1 MNDSAT
7 ERQEVKVELSDL
19 ETKIENL
26 SNFIKNG
33 RPKGIKRKQYSL
45 LKKQLKVMRKYAQI
59 LHNRV
64 LVW

>member
-1 MNDSAT
+1 MKSSL
-7 ERQEVKVELSDL
+7 EEKQEVKNELAEL
-19 ETKIENL
+19 EQKIENL
-26 SNFIKNG
+26 SNFIKDG

-59 LHNRV
+59 LHNRI

>member
-7 ERQEVKVELSDL
+7 ERQEVRVELSNL

-45 LKKQLKVMRKYAQI
+45 LKKQLKVMCKYAQI
-59 LHNRV
+59 LHNRF